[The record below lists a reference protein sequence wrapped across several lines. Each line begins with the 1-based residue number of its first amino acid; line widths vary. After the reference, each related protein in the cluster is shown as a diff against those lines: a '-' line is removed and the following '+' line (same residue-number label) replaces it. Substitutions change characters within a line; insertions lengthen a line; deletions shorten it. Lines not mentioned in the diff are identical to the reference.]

1 MQTRDKTD
9 KSRSVAETIGHSH
22 VYSSFSSLHREK
34 YRERREFIR
43 GGEDDDDVSFSLS
56 LSPAQRVCITF

>member
-22 VYSSFSSLHREK
+22 VYSSFLSLHREK
-34 YRERREFIR
+34 EGNLFAEVKMTMMFR
-43 GGEDDDDVSFSLS
+43 SPSLS
-56 LSPAQRVCITF
+56 FAGAARFV